1 VAPDGLCER
10 EGELARVDE
19 LLAAARAGRGGVLLI
34 TGPAGIGKTVLLGA
48 ARERAGQAGMRVLA
62 GRGGELEGGFS
73 FGVARQLFEPLLA
86 AARPA
91 ERKALLAGAAR
102 RALIALEGFGDFR
115 GFGDQA
121 GAGAPEAGSEPPF
134 AVMHGLYWLA
144 VNACGAGPVLVTV
157 DDLHWADQASVRF
170 LLYLADRLAGLPVA
184 LAFSWRAA
192 EAGDGV
198 DRLARFEQIAA
209 GSVVSLAPLSRS
221 GVRAL
226 LTQEF
231 GSAPAERFTAACH
244 AVTGGNAFLLRELI
258 EQLRADGIGEDE
270 QAAAQVAA
278 LGPRS
283 VARAVALRVARLGP
297 AAGEL
302 ARAAAVLGDGAQ
314 LRHAAALAG
323 VDLAVAAAA
332 ADGLAGIGVFKPGT
346 PLWFVHPIVRT
357 AVHQDIPLASRGLRH
372 AEAARLLA
380 AEGADLDAVCAHLL
394 VCEPTGSAEV
404 VERLRAAAA
413 RAVGRGAPES
423 AVAYLRRAM
432 SETADVSLRAV
443 LARELGRA
451 EKVLGDP
458 AAAEHLRESL
468 RLTSDPAAR
477 AAVAPDLAELLL
489 LAGQWE
495 AGTAV
500 LRKALAELSDG
511 DVPSGGSS
519 TTAVARLQ
527 AWWAGLSAYDPSL
540 VDELDRRLGE
550 LRSAA
555 RGPDAESRKL
565 AGLLAGVLAWRGER
579 ADEVLVLFDHALD
592 DGRLLARVD
601 SDPLMAAQ
609 ALFSPIMLEQPGRA
623 EGLAGQLLAQSRSRG
638 SVIGLVIAGC
648 MNAAVRARRG
658 ELVGAETDVRT
669 VTDIAVEYGL
679 AFAIPSAL
687 WYGAD
692 ALIER
697 PELADIAALA
707 DAGALPP
714 DFARTASG
722 ALLREIR
729 GRLALA
735 TGDLSTARAE
745 LRAAAGIYEA
755 LHLLNPGASC
765 WRSALALAVAAE
777 DPAEAR
783 RLADG
788 ELHDARQAGAGRPAA
803 IALRTRGVL
812 EGGERGLGDLREAA
826 EMAAASGARLEHAR
840 GLVEFGAALRRAN
853 QRAAAREPLRTGL
866 DLAYRCGATRL
877 AQRARS
883 ELLAA
888 GARPRRG
895 ALTGLEALTPS
906 ERRVAELA
914 ARGISNPEIAQ
925 ALFVTLN
932 TVEGHLRHA
941 YQKLSISS
949 RGQLPAALRSAAPGT
964 ADRPGGRH
972 KTTVAP

>member
-1 VAPDGLCER
+1 VVPGGLCER
-10 EGELARVDE
+10 EGALARVDA
-19 LLAAARAGRGGVLLI
+19 LLTAARAGHGGVLVI

-62 GRGGELEGGFS
+62 GRGGELESGFS

-86 AARPA
+86 GAGAA
-91 ERKALLAGAAR
+91 EREALLAGAAR
-102 RALIALEGFGDFR
+102 RALIALEGRVGE
-115 GFGDQA
+115 A
-121 GAGAPEAGSEPPF
+121 PPEAASEPPF

-144 VNACGAGPVLVTV
+144 VNASAAGPVLVTV
-157 DDLHWADQASVRF
+157 DDLHWADQASLRF
-170 LLYLADRLAGLPVA
+170 LLYVADRLAGLPVA
-184 LAFSWRAA
+184 LALSWRVA
-192 EAGDGV
+192 EAADGA
-198 DRLARFEQIAA
+198 DRLARLEQIAV
-209 GSVVSLAPLSRS
+209 GGVVSLTPLSRS

-231 GSAPAERFTAACH
+231 GTAPAEQFTEACH

-258 EQLRADGIGEDE
+258 QQLRADRIGPGEE
-270 QAAAQVAA
+270 AAAQVAA

-283 VARAVALRVARLGP
+283 VARTVALRVARLGP

-302 ARAAAVLGDGAQ
+302 ARAAAVLGDAAQ

-323 VDLAVAAAA
+323 VGLADAAAA
-332 ADGLAGIGVFKPGT
+332 ADGLAGMGVFEPGT
-346 PLWFVHPIVRT
+346 PLRFVHPIVCT
-357 AVHQDIPLASRGLRH
+357 AVHEDIPLAGRGLRH

-394 VCEPTGSAEV
+394 VCEPAGSAEV

-432 SETADVSLRAV
+432 AETADVSLRAL
-443 LARELGRA
+443 LAQELGRA

-468 RLTSDPAAR
+468 RLTTDPAAR

-500 LRKALAELSDG
+500 VREALAELADR
-511 DVPSGGSS
+511 DVPSGGPSRA
-519 TTAVARLQ
+519 AVARLQ

-540 VDELDRRLGE
+540 VDELDQRLGE

-555 RGPDAESRKL
+555 RGPDVASRML

-579 ADEVLVLFDHALD
+579 GVGVLALLDHALD
-592 DGRLLARVD
+592 HGRLLARVD

-609 ALFSPIMLEQPGRA
+609 ALFGPVMLDQLGRA
-623 EGLAGQLLAQSRSRG
+623 EELAGQLLAQSRSRG
-638 SVIGLVIAGC
+638 SVVGLVIAAC
-648 MNAAVRARRG
+648 MHATVRTRRG
-658 ELVGAETDVRT
+658 ELVDAETDVRT
-669 VTDIAVEYGL
+669 VTEIAVEYGM

-697 PELADIAALA
+697 PGLADVAALA
-707 DAGALPP
+707 DVGALPA

-722 ALLREIR
+722 AMLREVR

-735 TGDLSTARAE
+735 AGDLGTARAE
-745 LRAAAGIYEA
+745 LRAAADTYET
-755 LHLLNPGASC
+755 LHLLNPSASC

-777 DPAEAR
+777 DHAEAR
-783 RLADG
+783 RLAG
-788 ELHDARQAGAGRPAA
+788 SELQDARRAGLPRPAA
-803 IALRTRGVL
+803 IALRARGML
-812 EGGERGLGDLREAA
+812 AGGERGLRDLREAA
-826 EMAAASGARLEHAR
+826 ELAAASGARLEYAR
-840 GLVEFGAALRRAN
+840 GLVELGAALRRAN
-853 QRAAAREPLRTGL
+853 QRTAAREPLRTGL

-877 AQRARS
+877 AERARA

-895 ALTGLEALTPS
+895 ALTGLEALTAS

-914 ARGISNPEIAQ
+914 ATGMSNPEIAQ

-941 YQKLSISS
+941 YQKLSIGS
-949 RGQLPAALRSAAPGT
+949 RGQLPAALRSAAPET
-964 ADRPGGRH
+964 AARPGGPH

>member
-1 VAPDGLCER
+1 MAPGGLYER

-19 LLAAARAGRGGVLLI
+19 LLAAARAGRGGALLI
-34 TGPAGIGKTVLLGA
+34 TGPAGIGKTAVLGA
-48 ARERAGQAGMRVLA
+48 AQERAAQTGMRVLA
-62 GRGGELEGGFS
+62 GRGGELEGDFS

-86 AARPA
+86 GAGAA
-91 ERKALLAGAAR
+91 EREALLAGAAR
-102 RALIALEGFGDFR
+102 RALIALEV
-115 GFGDQA
+115 QA
-121 GAGAPEAGSEPPF
+121 GAGPPEAGSEPPF

-144 VNACGAGPVLVTV
+144 VNASGAGPVLVIV

-184 LAFSWRAA
+184 LALSWRAA
-192 EAGDGV
+192 EAGDGA
-198 DRLARFEQIAA
+198 DRVARFEQIAA

-221 GVRAL
+221 GVRTV

-231 GSAPAERFTAACH
+231 GTAPAERFAAACH
-244 AVTGGNAFLLRELI
+244 AETGGNALLLRELI
-258 EQLRADGIGEDE
+258 QQLRADGIGPDE

-323 VDLAVAAAA
+323 VSLADAAAA

-380 AEGADLDAVCAHLL
+380 TEGADLDAVCAHLL
-394 VCEPTGSAEV
+394 VCEPAGSADV

-432 SETADVSLRAV
+432 SEMADVSVRAM
-443 LARELGRA
+443 LAQELGRA

-500 LRKALAELSDG
+500 LREALAELAGG
-511 DVPSGGSS
+511 DVPSVGPSRP
-519 TTAVARLQ
+519 AVARLQ
-527 AWWAGLSAYDPSL
+527 AWWVGLSAYDPSL
-540 VDELDRRLGE
+540 VDELDQRLGE

-555 RGPDAESRKL
+555 RGPDVASRKL

-579 ADEVLVLFDHALD
+579 VDEVLVLLDHALD
-592 DGRLLARVD
+592 HGRLLARVD

-609 ALFSPIMLEQPGRA
+609 ALFTPVMLEQLGRA

-638 SVIGLVIAGC
+638 SVVGLVIAAC
-648 MNAAVRARRG
+648 MRAAVRARRG

-669 VTDIAVEYGL
+669 VIEIAAEYGM

-687 WYGAD
+687 WYGAE

-697 PELADIAALA
+697 PELADVAALA

-722 ALLREIR
+722 ALLREVR

-735 TGDLSTARAE
+735 EGDLGTARIE
-745 LRAAAGIYEA
+745 LRAAAGIYET

-765 WRSALALAVAAE
+765 WRSALAVAVAAE

-783 RLADG
+783 RLADS
-788 ELHDARQAGAGRPAA
+788 ELQDARQADVPRPAA
-803 IALRTRGVL
+803 IALRTRGIL
-812 EGGERGLGDLREAA
+812 EGGERGLRDLHEAA
-826 EMAAASGARLEHAR
+826 ELAAASGARLEHAR

-853 QRAAAREPLRTGL
+853 HRAAAREPLRTGL

-877 AQRARS
+877 AQRARA
-883 ELLAA
+883 ELQAA

-895 ALTGLEALTPS
+895 ALTGLEALTAS

-914 ARGISNPEIAQ
+914 AGGMSNPEIAQ
-925 ALFVTLN
+925 TLFVTLN

-941 YQKLSISS
+941 YRKLSISS
-949 RGQLPAALRSAAPGT
+949 RSQLPFALSSAAPGT
-964 ADRPGGRH
+964 ADRL
-972 KTTVAP
+972 A